1 MSDDAP
7 KKVGRPRKELNWAEF
22 DKLCAIHATLRE
34 LAGWFECSEDTI
46 ETRVREEFG
55 MNFSE
60 YQVQRQAPGKMS
72 LRRKLF
78 EMAQNGNMTALIW
91 LSKNHLGMAD
101 KIEQKNEITTPDNI
115 PLTFKVRFD
124 DEDVNATSA
133 ADPTAPDATP
143 KTDL

>member
-1 MSDDAP
+1 MSDDTPTKAP
-7 KKVGRPRKELNWAEF
+7 AKTGRPRKELNWPEF
-22 DKLCAIHATLRE
+22 DKLCGIHATLRE

-46 ETRVREEFG
+46 ERRIQEEFG
-55 MNFSE
+55 MSFAE

-101 KIEQKNEITTPDNI
+101 KVEQKNEMVVSGNLDVTYVAEWGGVGESASPKST
-115 PLTFKVRFD
+115 D
-124 DEDVNATSA
+124 D
-133 ADPTAPDATP
+133 DA
-143 KTDL
+143 